1 LAARPFADAETL
13 MNWGEVIFL
22 LLALAG
28 VFVLVV
34 IVFVLKSEKQ
44 AKNEKASQKQDQSG
58 NRG

>member
-1 LAARPFADAETL
+1 
-13 MNWGEVIFL
+13 MNWGEVIFF

-44 AKNEKASQKQDQSG
+44 VGNEKASRKQGPSG
-58 NRG
+58 SRD